1 MQSTALRFLEVSSE
15 YRLSSNDFE
24 TTVWITDPDIEF
36 RRATILEEHND
47 NVTVGFHDEN
57 GHFEKRIIPKSEVK
71 LPSVSYFVEDMC
83 NLSELND
90 ACVLEAVR
98 SRYEAQLIHTYSGLF
113 CIVVN
118 PWKNIPIYTKEVMEV
133 YMHTVDRN
141 YYHLPP
147 HIYAVAQTAYDGLLS
162 GNNQSIL
169 ITGESGAGKTV
180 NTKRII
186 EYLGAVSEYRGQFG
200 ISDGIDKRLTAAG
213 IVIEAF
219 ANAST
224 IYNSNSSR
232 LGKFIRMDYD
242 DDMIM
247 KGAQIQTC
255 LLEKSRVVKQNND
268 DRNFHIFYQLL
279 SDGFDKDLR
288 YSFGL
293 GQSANAYKFLNQG
306 GKIKD
311 PEIDDAQGAVDTL
324 RAMDI
329 IKFTKHEVSEIFEI
343 VAACILLGEIKFTE
357 RSGLDITYVDGAKE
371 VEAACRILGVKTS
384 ALIDAITQPSIKVND
399 VVIRKSQNLTKT
411 LSSLSGLCKSIYE
424 RLFNWILS
432 RCNSALSE
440 TFHPSKSTRTY
451 YIGVLD
457 IAGFEIIKMNSFEQF
472 CINYTNEKLQQ
483 FFNDFMFIREQQ
495 EYLNEGI
502 AWQYADYGTDMQNT
516 IELIEKPLGLLSLLQ
531 EECLVPNGNDQ
542 SLLEKLLAAN
552 ANSPVFTRSRQSARH
567 TTVSHFSIAHY
578 AGNVAYNINGWVEKN
593 KDVVERNGLEVL
605 AASTKP
611 LLQTLFPL
619 LEEEKS
625 RSKRQSMSSNTVS
638 YLYKEQLLN
647 LLETL
652 KSTMAHF
659 IRCIAPNKTRLPGV
673 IDPHLLL
680 QQLRCN
686 GVLEGIRICRQGY
699 PNRMLFDEFVERYRI
714 LIPNIDLGFGRIAV
728 QRFCDIIDLDP
739 ACVQIGKT
747 KVYCKIGVIS
757 ELENRRKN
765 YLNSLISGIQ
775 AAIRWY
781 LEQQRYEQLFSNRE
795 SILIIQKNIR
805 CFIETSTWN
814 WYRLLLIVKELIPLN
829 KDKARLEELL
839 KTNDE
844 LTKEL
849 SNLQRNYEGIQKLLD
864 EANNKIKSLEDEK
877 ESHIWRNAEMKE
889 ELTRHEELME
899 IMEKRFDEQHAKVM
913 KIHNCLQENEKK
925 IEHTE
930 SEKKNLESQ
939 LYKCKLNCERE
950 YELRRKIESDLK
962 MCERA
967 KKEMELKMELTDKE
981 REKESNTMQELKEQV
996 KKLTEH
1002 NNQQADVI
1010 TDLRQSVMELNEKNN
1025 NFDGLMATEK
1035 KARKK
1040 LENERVEQEL
1050 ELEKLKENAQKAMMK
1065 METLKESCREK
1076 DKEIRRLEKKLDQIT
1091 EESETNIAEMKKIHK
1106 RSKDEL
1112 QNRLD
1117 ELKKAYQKLEA
1128 ENKTQKMKLEYS
1140 EKERESSVESDY
1152 VSGGRQS
1159 RLGSRQYS
1167 SSSIGSIGSIR
1178 TLSRRTVEPENKFSS
1193 GFRSPSTFSLSYYSG
1208 DPYNLSRSSSQ
1219 NQFANERKISQL
1231 ERQII
1236 SAHTDAQMM
1245 KREIEVYKSTLAE
1258 NEKERD
1264 MLSQKVRTLD
1274 ISVKELEQSLSDEVR
1289 KNHEY
1294 ELRLKRTQN
1303 ELEHVRDKYEKA
1315 VKDGQTEILEE
1326 RRKMRLKMDALSRAN
1341 EMKKRYTKEEQTI
1354 EELQNELASKTSQ
1367 LNRVLAQVN
1376 HLENIN
1382 KSQGVY
1388 GETWEHQYRMALTEL
1403 ESLRD
1408 ENASLKTKIRRQY
1421 REIELLKLAEQSEME
1436 ADVAMLENKMGI
1448 SGTITSTTTTIT
1460 ESSDDKYDL

>member
-1 MQSTALRFLEVSSE
+1 MQSAIFRFLEVSAAD
-15 YRLSSNDFE
+15 RIPSNDFE
-24 TTVWITDPDIEF
+24 TTVWITDPDVEF
-36 RRATILEEHND
+36 RLATILEEYD
-47 NVTVGFHDEN
+47 DDVTVCYRDEN
-57 GHFEKRIIPKSEVK
+57 GHFEKRIIPKSEIK
-71 LPSVSYFVEDMC
+71 LPSISYFVEDMC

-98 SRYEAQLIHTYSGLF
+98 SRYKAQLIHTYSGLF
-113 CIVVN
+113 CLVVN
-118 PWKNIPIYTKEVMEV
+118 PWKNIPIYTKEVMEA
-133 YMHTVDRN
+133 YMHTVDKN
-141 YYHLPP
+141 CNLPP
-147 HIYAVAQTAYDGLLS
+147 HVYAVAQSAYDGLLS
-162 GNNQSIL
+162 GSNQSIL

-186 EYLGAVSEYRGQFG
+186 EYLGAASEYRGEFR
-200 ISDGIDKRLTAAG
+200 ISANIDKRLTAAG

-224 IYNSNSSR
+224 IHNSNSSR
-232 LGKFIRMDYD
+232 LGKFIRIDYG

-247 KGAQIQTC
+247 KGAQIQTY

-279 SDGFDKDLR
+279 SDGFDKELR

-293 GQSANAYKFLNQG
+293 GQKANAYKFLNQG
-306 GKIKD
+306 GKITD
-311 PEIDDAQGAVDTL
+311 PEIDDAQGAIDTL
-324 RAMDI
+324 NAMDT
-329 IKFTKHEVSEIFEI
+329 IKFTKHEIEEIFEV
-343 VAACILLGEIKFTE
+343 VAACILLGEIKFSE
-357 RSGLDITYVDGAKE
+357 RTGLDITYVDGVKE
-371 VEAACRILGVKTS
+371 VEAACRTLGVKTNT
-384 ALIDAITQPSIKVND
+384 LIDAITQPSIKVND
-399 VVIRKSQNLTKT
+399 VIIRKSQNLAKT

-457 IAGFEIIKMNSFEQF
+457 IAGFEIIKVNSFEQF

-483 FFNDFMFIREQQ
+483 FFNDFMFMREQQ
-495 EYLNEGI
+495 EYLAEGI
-502 AWQYADYGTDMQNT
+502 EWKYANYGTDMQNT
-516 IELIEKPLGLLSLLQ
+516 IEFIEKPLGLLSMLQ

-542 SLLEKLLAAN
+542 LLLEKLLAAN
-552 ANSPVFTRSRQSARH
+552 SNNPIFRRSRQSARH
-567 TTVSHFSIAHY
+567 TTLSHFSIAHY

-593 KDVVERNGLEVL
+593 KDIVERNGLEVL

-611 LLQTLFPL
+611 LLQTLFPI

-625 RSKRQSMSSNTVS
+625 RSKRQSMSANTVS

-652 KSTMAHF
+652 NSTIAHF
-659 IRCIAPNKTRLPGV
+659 IRCIAPNQKRLPGV
-673 IDPHLLL
+673 IDPHLVLH
-680 QQLRCN
+680 QLRCN

-699 PNRMLFDEFVERYRI
+699 PNRLPFDEFIERYRI
-714 LIPNIDLGFGRIAV
+714 LVSNIDLGYGRIAV
-728 QRFCDIIDLDP
+728 QRFCNAIDLDP
-739 ACVQIGKT
+739 ALIQIGKT
-747 KVYCKIGVIS
+747 KVYCKVGIIS

-765 YLNSLISGIQ
+765 ILSLLICGIQ
-775 AAIRWY
+775 ASIRWY
-781 LEQQRYEQLFSNRE
+781 LEQQRYKQLHKNRE
-795 SILIIQKNIR
+795 ATLIIQNNIR
-805 CFIETSTWN
+805 CFTQISTWH
-814 WYRLLLIVKELIPLN
+814 WYRLLLIVKEIIPLN
-829 KDKARLEELL
+829 KDKVRLEELL

-849 SNLQRNYEGIQKLLD
+849 NYFQNNCEELQRLLD
-864 EANNKIKSLEDEK
+864 EAYIKIKNLEDER
-877 ESHIWRNAEMKE
+877 ESYIWQRNEMKE
-889 ELTRHEELME
+889 ELKRHEELME
-899 IMEKRFDEQHAKVM
+899 MMEKRFDEQHAKVM
-913 KIHNCLQENEKK
+913 KIHSCLQENEKK
-925 IEHTE
+925 IEHIE
-930 SEKKNLESQ
+930 NEKKNLESQ
-939 LYKCKLNCERE
+939 LCKCKHNYERE
-950 YELRRKIESDLK
+950 YELRRKIENDLEIY
-962 MCERA
+962 ERE
-967 KKEMELKMELTDKE
+967 KKEMELKMELMDKE
-981 REKESNTMQELKEQV
+981 RNEESNIMQELKKEV
-996 KKLTEH
+996 KKLTEQ
-1002 NNQQADVI
+1002 NNQQADI
-1010 TDLRQSVMELNEKNN
+1010 IADLQHCVAELNEKSNK
-1025 NFDGLMATEK
+1025 FDEIMITEK

-1040 LENERVEQEL
+1040 LENERADREY
-1050 ELEKLKENAQKAMMK
+1050 ELEKLKENAQRTMTKL
-1065 METLKESCREK
+1065 ETLKESCREK
-1076 DKEIRRLEKKLDQIT
+1076 DKEIQRLEKKLDQT
-1091 EESETNIAEMKKIHK
+1091 NEESETNIAEMKKIHK
-1106 RSKDEL
+1106 QSKDEL
-1112 QNRLD
+1112 QNRFD
-1117 ELKKAYQKLEA
+1117 ELKKAYQKLES
-1128 ENKTQKMKLEYS
+1128 ENKMQKMKLEFT

-1178 TLSRRTVEPENKFSS
+1178 TLSRRTVEPENRFSS

-1219 NQFANERKISQL
+1219 SHFANERKISQL
-1231 ERQII
+1231 ERQIV
-1236 SAHTDAQMM
+1236 SAHTDTQML
-1245 KREIEVYKSTLAE
+1245 KREIEVYKSTLSE

-1274 ISVKELEQSLSDEVR
+1274 ISVKQLEQSLSDEEK

-1303 ELEHVRDKYEKA
+1303 ELENVRNKYEKA

-1326 RRKMRLKMDALSRAN
+1326 RRKMRLKMDTLSRSN
-1341 EMKKRYTKEEQTI
+1341 EIKKRGIREERTI
-1354 EELQNELASKTSQ
+1354 EELQKELNSRTSQ
-1367 LNRVLAQVN
+1367 LNRALTQIN

-1388 GETWEHQYRMALTEL
+1388 GETWEHQYRMALAEL

-1421 REIELLKLAEQSEME
+1421 REIELLKQQSEME

-1448 SGTITSTTTTIT
+1448 SETNTTTTTT
-1460 ESSDDKYDL
+1460 ECSQERYDL